1 MKSSDYLDAMG
12 ITRWVKPELKAEIS
26 TVLVSPRRLT
36 EIDSPIISKVLEMLG
51 YDREHIRFATSADKH
66 SKVIW
71 DMRGKPVQYDDNILM
86 SAPINEIESNPEAK
100 KLLWRNMQPFIVQ
113 KDSE

>member
-12 ITRWVKPELKAEIS
+12 ITRWIKAELKAETS

-36 EIDSPIISKVLEMLG
+36 ETGSPIISKVLEMLG
-51 YDREHIRFATSADKH
+51 YDRKYVCFATSADPD

-71 DMRGKPVQYDDNILM
+71 DMRGKQVESVDNILI

-100 KLLWRNMQPFIVQ
+100 KLLWRNMQPFIVK
-113 KDSE
+113 KDPE

>member
-1 MKSSDYLDAMG
+1 MKSNDYLDAMG
-12 ITRWVKPELKAEIS
+12 ITRWVKAKLKAEVS

-36 EIDSPIISKVLEMLG
+36 ETDSPIISKVLEMLG
-51 YDREHIRFATSADKH
+51 YDRKHVRFATSAESN

-71 DMRGKPVQYDDNILM
+71 DMRGKQVDSVDNILI

-100 KLLWRNMQPFIVQ
+100 KLLWRNMQPFIVK